1 MVDAA
6 SRLTHLPD
14 RKFLSHFR
22 TNFQKS
28 KPWRLITLPSAYRRH
43 LTTMINNK
51 ESPIFYLQP
60 CSRSKPQPG
69 ANGSASAAVWKSR
82 LVLKAL
88 NNQFLSSRFLP
99 CVSVMAF
106 CTRKGKSSISDWL
119 SNTSDRLVKS
129 LHQWGPTPPATT
141 VSGNSTFGW
150 DASLSPI
157 RRRVLLQQ

>member
-22 TNFQKS
+22 TNFQMS
-28 KPWRLITLPSAYRRH
+28 KPWRLITLPSAYRRN

-88 NNQFLSSRFLP
+88 NNQFLFSRFMP
-99 CVSVMAF
+99 
-106 CTRKGKSSISDWL
+106 ISDWL
-119 SNTSDRLVKS
+119 SNTSDRLVKH
-129 LHQWGPTPPATT
+129 LHQWGPTTTATT